1 MAEAIEAVDEP
12 EEEECPKC
20 PPPGAPAWMATFA
33 DMATLLMAFFVL
45 ILSFAE
51 FNTPKFKQISGS
63 LQNAFG
69 VQRVVP
75 VVEQPKGTT
84 VISLE
89 FSPSP
94 SPSVTNEITQETTEL
109 ERPELEI
116 KTDDDEAP
124 EGADV
129 GRDGTTEGAGGQQDS
144 AAEGQSGAQSG
155 AQADGQSD
163 AQSAAQAEAMDAA
176 DLARALDQAIQ
187 SGEVSVEMAGEN
199 VVINFPSENT
209 EQKDLPSLI
218 EETLQALAEARQAS
232 GQAESE
238 VLFGG
243 LEQQLAELAAAA
255 RQPETSLGQAE
266 LDRLEQ
272 QQAEAQARADR
283 AAVAKDLLTVAL
295 RQELGEGL
303 VEVEQQDGKVLVT
316 VGAGGAFS
324 SGSADLTEAARD
336 IMSRVAFAA
345 MGDSSTI
352 VVAGHTDNVP
362 IRGGV
367 FRDNWD
373 LAAARAAS
381 VVQSIEATGLV
392 QPSRMQAVSYG
403 ETQPVDSNES
413 DDGRERNRRIEIS
426 IEY

>member
-1 MAEAIEAVDEP
+1 MAEAIAAVEEP

-69 VQRVVP
+69 VQRVIP

-84 VISLE
+84 VISME

-94 SPSVTNEITQETTEL
+94 SPSVTNEMTQQTTEL
-109 ERPELEI
+109 ERPELEVE
-116 KTDDDEAP
+116 TNEDVAP
-124 EGADV
+124 EGGDD
-129 GRDGTTEGAGGQQDS
+129 GQDGTTEGSGGEQESVPEEQT
-144 AAEGQSGAQSG
+144 GAQS
-155 AQADGQSD
+155 DTLD
-163 AQSAAQAEAMDAA
+163 ATE
-176 DLARALDQAIQ
+176 LARALDQAIQ
-187 SGEVSVEMAGEN
+187 SGEVSIEMAGEN
-199 VVINFPSENT
+199 VVINFPSDDT
-209 EQKDLPSLI
+209 TQKDLHSLI

-232 GQAESE
+232 GKADSE

-255 RQPETSLGQAE
+255 RQPETNLGQAE
-266 LDRLEQ
+266 LERLEQ
-272 QQAEAQARADR
+272 EQAEAQESADR
-283 AAVAKDLLTVAL
+283 ASIAKDMLTVAL

-303 VEVEQQDGKVLVT
+303 VEVEQIEGKVVVT
-316 VGAGGAFS
+316 VGAGGAFP
-324 SGSADLTEAARD
+324 SGSADLTAAARD
-336 IMSRVAFAA
+336 IMSRIAFAA
-345 MGDSSTI
+345 MDDESTI
-352 VVAGHTDNVP
+352 VVAGHTDDVP
-362 IRGGV
+362 ISGV

-373 LAAARAAS
+373 LAAARSAS

-392 QPSRMQAVSYG
+392 QPGRMQAVSFG
-403 ETQPVDSNES
+403 ETQPVDTNDTAE
-413 DDGRERNRRIEIS
+413 GRERNRRIEIS

>member
-1 MAEAIEAVDEP
+1 MAEAVEATEET

-75 VVEQPKGTT
+75 VVEQPMGTT

-94 SPSVTNEITQETTEL
+94 SPSVTNEITQDTTEL

-116 KTDDDEAP
+116 KTDEDKAP

-129 GRDGTTEGAGGQQDS
+129 GLKGTTEGDGSQQGSEGQ
-144 AAEGQSGAQSG
+144 GQSGASL
-155 AQADGQSD
+155 DPTD
-163 AQSAAQAEAMDAA
+163 ATE
-176 DLARALDQAIQ
+176 LARALDQAIQ
-187 SGEVSVEMAGEN
+187 SGEVSVEMFGEK
-199 VVINFPSENT
+199 VVINFPSQDT
-209 EQKDLPSLI
+209 KQMDLPSLI

-232 GQAESE
+232 GASDSE

-243 LEQQLAELAAAA
+243 LEQQLAQLAAAA
-255 RQPETSLGQAE
+255 NQPETNIGQAE
-266 LDRLEQ
+266 IARLEQ
-272 QQAEAQARADR
+272 QQAEARQKAER
-283 AAVAKDLLTVAL
+283 AAIAKDLLTVAL

-303 VEVEQQDGKVLVT
+303 VEVEQVAGKVRVT
-316 VGAGGAFS
+316 IGAGGAFP

-336 IMSRVAFAA
+336 IMSRIAFTA
-345 MGDSSTI
+345 MSDSSTI
-352 VVAGHTDNVP
+352 VVAGHTDTVP
-362 IRGGV
+362 IRGGL

-381 VVQSIEATGLV
+381 VVQSIEDTGLV
-392 QPSRMQAVSYG
+392 QPGRMQAVSFG
-403 ETQPVDSNES
+403 ETQPVDSN
-413 DDGRERNRRIEIS
+413 DTVQGRENNRRIEIS

>member
-1 MAEAIEAVDEP
+1 MAEAIEANEEP

-20 PPPGAPAWMATFA
+20 PPVGAPAWMATFA

-45 ILSFAE
+45 ILAFAE

-63 LQNAFG
+63 LNNAFG
-69 VQRVVP
+69 VQREIP
-75 VVEQPKGTT
+75 VVEQPMGTT

-94 SPSVTNEITQETTEL
+94 SPSVTNEMTQDTTEF

-116 KTDDDEAP
+116 MTDEEEAP
-124 EGADV
+124 EGGEV
-129 GRDGTTEGAGGQQDS
+129 GTEGSTEGSGGQQDS
-144 AAEGQSGAQSG
+144 AP
-155 AQADGQSD
+155 DGQSE
-163 AQSAAQAEAMDAA
+163 AQSETLDATQ
-176 DLARALDQAIQ
+176 LARALDEAIQ

-199 VVINFPSENT
+199 VVINFPSEET
-209 EQKDLPSLI
+209 TQKDLPSLI

-232 GQAESE
+232 GQADSE

-243 LEQQLAELAAAA
+243 LEQQLAQLAAAA
-255 RQPETSLGQAE
+255 QQPETNLGQAE
-266 LDRLEQ
+266 LERLEQ
-272 QQAEAQARADR
+272 QQAEAEARAER

-316 VGAGGAFS
+316 VGAGGAFP
-324 SGSADLTEAARD
+324 SGSADLTAAASD
-336 IMSRVAFAA
+336 IMSRIAFAA

-352 VVAGHTDNVP
+352 VVSGHTDNVP

-392 QPSRMQAVSYG
+392 QPGRMQAVSYG
-403 ETQPVDSNES
+403 ETQPVDSNDDE
-413 DDGRERNRRIEIS
+413 DGRERNRRIEIS

>member
-1 MAEAIEAVDEP
+1 MAEAIEAVEEP

-69 VQRVVP
+69 VQREIP

-84 VISLE
+84 VISME

-94 SPSVTNEITQETTEL
+94 SPSVTNEMTQDTTER

-116 KTDDDEAP
+116 KTDEDAAP
-124 EGADV
+124 EGGDQ
-129 GRDGTTEGAGGQQDS
+129 GQDGITEGSGGEQDT
-144 AAEGQSGAQSG
+144 APDRQSG
-155 AQADGQSD
+155 AQADTMDG
-163 AQSAAQAEAMDAA
+163 AELAQA
-176 DLARALDQAIQ
+176 LQQAIQ

-199 VVINFPSENT
+199 VVINFPSEDT
-209 EQKDLPSLI
+209 DQKDLPSLI
-218 EETLQALAEARQAS
+218 EETLAALAEARQAS
-232 GQAESE
+232 GKAESE

-266 LDRLEQ
+266 LERLEQ
-272 QQAEAQARADR
+272 EMAEAQESADK
-283 AAVAKDLLTVAL
+283 AAIAKDLLTVAL

-303 VEVEQQDGKVLVT
+303 VEVEQREDKVLIT
-316 VGAGGAFS
+316 VGAGGAFP
-324 SGSADLTEAARD
+324 SGSADLTAAALD
-336 IMSRVAFAA
+336 IMSRIAFTS
-345 MGDSSTI
+345 MGESSTI

-381 VVQSIEATGLV
+381 VVQAIEATGLV
-392 QPSRMQAVSYG
+392 QPGRMQAVSYG
-403 ETQPVDSNES
+403 ETQPVDSNDTEA
-413 DDGRERNRRIEIS
+413 GRERNRRIEIT

>member
-1 MAEAIEAVDEP
+1 MAEAIAAVEEP

-69 VQRVVP
+69 VQRVIP

-84 VISLE
+84 VISME

-94 SPSVTNEITQETTEL
+94 SPSVTNEMTQQTTEL
-109 ERPELEI
+109 ERPELEVE
-116 KTDDDEAP
+116 TNEDVAP
-124 EGADV
+124 EGGDD
-129 GRDGTTEGAGGQQDS
+129 GQDGTTEGSGGEQES
-144 AAEGQSGAQSG
+144 VPEEQSGAQP
-155 AQADGQSD
+155 DTLD
-163 AQSAAQAEAMDAA
+163 ATE
-176 DLARALDQAIQ
+176 LARALDQAIQ
-187 SGEVSVEMAGEN
+187 SGEVSIEMAGEN
-199 VVINFPSENT
+199 VVINFPSDDT
-209 EQKDLPSLI
+209 TQKDLPSLI

-232 GQAESE
+232 GKADSE

-266 LDRLEQ
+266 LERLEQ
-272 QQAEAQARADR
+272 EQAEAQESADR
-283 AAVAKDLLTVAL
+283 ASIAKDMLTVAL

-303 VEVEQQDGKVLVT
+303 VEVEQIEGKVVVT
-316 VGAGGAFS
+316 VGAGGAFP
-324 SGSADLTEAARD
+324 SGSADLTAAARD
-336 IMSRVAFAA
+336 IMSRIAFAA
-345 MGDSSTI
+345 MDDESTI
-352 VVAGHTDNVP
+352 VVAGHTDDVP
-362 IRGGV
+362 ISGV

-373 LAAARAAS
+373 LAAARSAS

-392 QPSRMQAVSYG
+392 QPGRMQAVSFG
-403 ETQPVDSNES
+403 ETQPVDTNDTAE
-413 DDGRERNRRIEIS
+413 GRERNRRIEIS